1 MSMTVWQWGRWAGA
15 LSGGALAATSV
26 VATSTWVTPP
36 ATAAPGARPATSTVA
51 TSAWVTPAAAV
62 STLHVVPTTN
72 LLARYVAGQGVTVAG
87 IGVSQW
93 DDLSGNGHHATQA
106 TNGNR
111 PVPTTVLGTPSLR
124 FDGGKSVDL
133 PATLTVDR
141 QDCAIFVCYRARSLG
156 ASGLT
161 LVHFD
166 SNSLDLS
173 LYLATTTGTVRPAL
187 YSGSDK
193 GTTIR
198 NGHGIQTVGAIC
210 SASDVAIV
218 HDGETQAVTANSAG
232 SFSGGF
238 IGKRHD
244 GTNHFVGDIY
254 EVLVYDAAISDADRD
269 AIRAAFA
276 AAWGASSPLAATWI
290 GYEGDSLTDNNANS
304 NKDDSSWP
312 MQLASTAGLAAVPKW
327 FNNAVGGDQLQGM
340 LSQTLISTELAANA
354 HYANRV
360 VFLWAGFN
368 DIGTGGRTS
377 TQINADLDTWVA
389 DHQAAGA
396 VVYVCTLPPYPG
408 FNGTQQTY
416 RTAVNT
422 HITTTLA
429 CDGVI
434 DLAGD
439 SRLQTPSDTTYFLGD
454 QIHLTATGNAVVAE
468 LALAR
473 LVTDG
478 YLGYGSAAISTT
490 AAATWT
496 APAATAAPGARTTAS
511 TVATAAWTAPASTA
525 APAKTT
531 TATVTTSA
539 WTAPA
544 ATAAPGA
551 VTTTSTVSTAA
562 WTVPAATAA
571 PGVIATASTVATATW
586 ATPTATAAVE
596 GAATATPATLSW
608 VVPTATVTAGAVT
621 ASSTAALATWVTA
634 VATANDGSIPV
645 PTVIRMGT
653 ITLREAITVGTIVTT
668 PEE

>member
-36 ATAAPGARPATSTVA
+36 ATAAPGARTATSTVA

-327 FNNAVGGDQLQGM
+327 FNNAVGGDQIQGM

-511 TVATAAWTAPASTA
+511 TVATAAWTAATA
-525 APAKTT
+525 AGANTAAST
-531 TATVTTSA
+531 TATSA
-539 WTAPA
+539 WAVPA

-551 VTTTSTVSTAA
+551 I
-562 WTVPAATAA
+562 AAT
-571 PGVIATASTVATATW
+571 SMVATSAW

-608 VVPTATVTAGAVT
+608 VVPTATVTAGAVA
-621 ASSTAALATWVTA
+621 ASSTTAIATWVTA
-634 VATANDGSIPV
+634 MAAANDGSIPV
-645 PTVIRMGT
+645 PAVIQMGT